1 MMKSIAKKKNN
12 LVKPQYENISL
23 QKMRNCM
30 TAGLWAVCVMHGSD
44 VLAAPD
50 EIEVY
55 TDDINAPGEFAVE
68 SHVNY
73 AITGTQ
79 TPAYQGQ
86 LPSNHVLQLM
96 SELSYG
102 LTQTL
107 EAGLYVPF
115 AFAPDGNS
123 YFNEFRMRLKYIA
136 PHQSDEK
143 IFYGV
148 NVEAGTAPLRTSQS
162 ASVMEIKPIIGY
174 RAEQWLL
181 SFNPNLGAALSS
193 NVSNQP
199 QFEPALKWLHNVDK
213 EWQAGLEYYGAYGAL
228 NNFLPE
234 SQLSHTVYAIVDV
247 TTQTLD
253 ANFGIGHG
261 FVNATDTWV
270 AKAIIGFSFK

>member
-1 MMKSIAKKKNN
+1 
-12 LVKPQYENISL
+12 
-23 QKMRNCM
+23 M
-30 TAGLWAVCVMHGSD
+30 TAGLWAICVIHGSD

-50 EIEVY
+50 GIEVY

-68 SHVNY
+68 SHINY

-79 TPAYQGQ
+79 IPAYPGQ

-96 SELSYG
+96 PEFSYG

-115 AFAPDGNS
+115 ALAPDGNS
-123 YFNEFRMRLKYIA
+123 YFNDFRVRLKYIA
-136 PHQSDEK
+136 PRQSEEK
-143 IFYGV
+143 MFYGV
-148 NVEAGTAPLRTSQS
+148 NVEVGNAPLRTSQS
-162 ASVMEIKPIIGY
+162 ASMMEIKPIIGY

-181 SFNPNLGAALSS
+181 SFNPNLSIALST

-199 QFEPALKWLHNVDK
+199 QFAPALKWGHSVNAGL
-213 EWQAGLEYYGAYGAL
+213 QAGLEYYGEYGAL
-228 NNFLPE
+228 NNLLPE
-234 SQLSHTVYAIVDV
+234 SQLSHTVYAVVDV

-261 FVNATDTWV
+261 YVNASDTWV
-270 AKAIIGFSFK
+270 AKAIIGFPFK